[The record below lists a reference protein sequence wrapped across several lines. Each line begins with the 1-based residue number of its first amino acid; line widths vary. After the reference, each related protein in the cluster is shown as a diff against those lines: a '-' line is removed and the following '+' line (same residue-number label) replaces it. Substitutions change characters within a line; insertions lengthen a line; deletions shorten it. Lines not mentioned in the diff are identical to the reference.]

1 VDRTEVSPQQ
11 EVAMNEPKNSRGQAL
26 VVRAK
31 AFDQWVSHFTGVY
44 DLGIQLVPL
53 WGPRLRKALEH
64 IQGPRVLE
72 VSFGTGYL
80 LSLYAA
86 RFDTTGLDYNPRM
99 IDAARRRLARL
110 GVPARLL
117 CGDAHALPFADGSFD
132 TVVNTDAF
140 TLYQDP
146 QKAMFEFHRVLKPGG
161 RLVLMEYNYPRDRNW
176 LGMKLMVL
184 PKLLTM
190 PYADFDALLQG
201 AGFDYDDYPVGMAGV
216 LHLYVARKRAA

>member
-1 VDRTEVSPQQ
+1 MSESEKPRND
-11 EVAMNEPKNSRGQAL
+11 AL

-44 DLGIQLVPL
+44 DLGIQLIPL
-53 WGPRLRKALEH
+53 WGPRLRKAIAH
-64 IQGPRVLE
+64 IEGPRVLE

-86 RFDTTGLDYNPRM
+86 RFQTTGLDYNPRM
-99 IDAARRRLARL
+99 IEAAQRRLARR
-110 GVPARLL
+110 GVPAELL
-117 CGDAHALPFADGSFD
+117 RGDAHALPFADGSFD
-132 TVVNTDAF
+132 TLVNTDAF

-146 QKAMFEFHRVLKPGG
+146 VKAMSEFHRVLRPGG
-161 RLVLMEYNYPRDRNW
+161 RLVLMEYNYPKDRNW
-176 LGMKLMVL
+176 LGMKLMAL

-190 PYADFDALLQG
+190 PFVDFDELLRG
-201 AGFDYDDYPVGMAGV
+201 AGFQYEDHPVGMAGV